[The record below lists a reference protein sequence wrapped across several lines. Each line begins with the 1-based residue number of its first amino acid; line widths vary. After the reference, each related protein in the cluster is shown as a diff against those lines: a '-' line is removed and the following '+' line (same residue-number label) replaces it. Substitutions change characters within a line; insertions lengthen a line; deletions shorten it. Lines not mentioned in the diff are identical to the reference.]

1 MFSERGSGMR
11 SVWEFAK
18 RETVFAVS
26 FLLALLSMAA
36 VPPDAG
42 YLAYPDGRTL
52 ALLFCLMI
60 VVAGFRSLGAFLL
73 LGEALLSRADTLRK
87 LSLTMVLLCFFSSML
102 LTNDVTL
109 ITFVPFTLLVF
120 RAAGEGSRALRLT
133 VLETVAAN
141 LGSMATPIGNP
152 QNIYLTSVSAMAM
165 RDFAAAVLPY
175 AGLSLLMLI
184 AAVMAEKDE
193 PLRGHALSGLA
204 GIERRGLFRRL
215 LPYVG
220 LLALSLLVVFR
231 VISWEPALLVTV
243 LAAAALD
250 RRLFR
255 GADYFLL
262 ATFLC
267 FFVFIGNMRR
277 IPEIAGTL
285 SVLAAGREVWIGI
298 LASQIISNVPAA
310 VLLSGFTDDY
320 GALLTGVNLG
330 GLGTLVASLASLISF
345 RYYTAV
351 YPYKKGVYLRVFT
364 LWNLGF
370 LAALSALA
378 ALFT

>member
-285 SVLAAGREVWIGI
+285 SALAAGREVWIGI

-351 YPYKKGVYLRVFT
+351 YPYKKGAYLRVFT
-364 LWNLGF
+364 VWNLGF

-378 ALFT
+378 ALLT

>member
-87 LSLTMVLLCFFSSML
+87 
-102 LTNDVTL
+102 NDVTL

-285 SVLAAGREVWIGI
+285 SALAAGREVWIGI

-351 YPYKKGVYLRVFT
+351 YPYKKGAYLRVFT
-364 LWNLGF
+364 VWNLGF

-378 ALFT
+378 ALLT